1 MKSLALCG
9 ALEHFGFR
17 APSLTEFGSHRIWN
31 DLTAFENWF
40 IDQRGGFLSIVGH
53 GLTGNRL
60 LQPVYSDTSDEEDE
74 IELQTFSRSSPDG
87 SEEQTGKSA
96 VAETSFVSPTPR
108 AIITPFEGAKGGI
121 SMSSMA
127 SQLPSIDIFSPRP
140 RTSKAVK
147 RKCLDLPK
155 PIPLPVPGPS
165 TEVPKIL
172 KDLAQKS
179 RELPS
184 ISGPTLP
191 AKIKRTVTVPMLKA
205 KLGTLPIGNLE
216 KQKKA
221 IEQFTSAATP
231 RVTRQSV
238 RRIVTKSPLTYRSRS
253 PSPSETE
260 SAME

>member
-1 MKSLALCG
+1 MALCR

-17 APSLTEFGSHRIWN
+17 APSLTEFGSHKIWN
-31 DLTAFENWF
+31 DPTAFENWF

-60 LQPVYSDTSDEEDE
+60 LQPIYSDTSDEEDE

-87 SEEQTGKSA
+87 SEEQTEKSA
-96 VAETSFVSPTPR
+96 MAETSFVSPPPR
-108 AIITPFEGAKGGI
+108 AIVTPFEGDKGGI

-127 SQLPSIDIFSPRP
+127 SHLPSIDIFSPRP
-140 RTSKAVK
+140 RTSRAVK
-147 RKCLDLPK
+147 RKLLDLPK
-155 PIPLPVPGPS
+155 PIPLPAPGPS

-179 RELPS
+179 REFPS

-191 AKIKRTVTVPMLKA
+191 AKIKWTVTVPMLKA
-205 KLGTLPIGNLE
+205 KLGTLPMGNLE

-221 IEQFTSAATP
+221 IEQFSSAAIP
-231 RVTRQSV
+231 RVTRQSAQ
-238 RRIVTKSPLTYRSRS
+238 RIVSKSPPTYRSRS
-253 PSPSETE
+253 TSPSETE